1 MPCNIRLDPA
11 SFRVSSFCWIC
22 AKVSLS
28 YSKQQLMTSA
38 TQEGGKTQQVS
49 VSITATA
56 PWALQGS
63 GCISG
68 AGGGVYGQVSMCFF
82 TNAFGLRCH
91 ISRCHYRLMCC
102 RNLRAVLMFY
112 SIVVPLLSLHGALS
126 NFCLTEAVPVY
137 P

>member
-38 TQEGGKTQQVS
+38 TQEGKNSAGVSEYNCNCPLGSAGKWLHLRS
-49 VSITATA
+49 
-56 PWALQGS
+56 WR
-63 GCISG
+63 GCLWT
-68 AGGGVYGQVSMCFF
+68 SMYVLF
-82 TNAFGLRCH
+82 TSAFGLRCH
-91 ISRCHYRLMCC
+91 ISRCHYRLMCY

-126 NFCLTEAVPVY
+126 NLCLTEAVPVY